1 MQGRRGGEENK
12 RKQKKAKENK
22 RKQKKTKE
30 SKRKQKKRDDIS
42 MASPTRLYKVFGYI
56 TCGYTRLAFDA
67 VKQTAATTS
76 GRVGLHPESSDFPAS
91 PSYTEYADFKNWL
104 AKGEGL
110 AAAIPPYHTTS
121 PACFDDDDNFI
132 GGYTELREHFDDEYN
147 S

>member
-1 MQGRRGGEENK
+1 
-12 RKQKKAKENK
+12 
-22 RKQKKTKE
+22 
-30 SKRKQKKRDDIS
+30 

-121 PACFDDDDNFI
+121 PACFDDDDKGRFFSAIFEETSENNTSSSSPASSRCSSWFASSLFFFFFFF
-132 GGYTELREHFDDEYN
+132 LRVMWEKM
-147 S
+147 